1 MFHINDNI
9 KYAWHHLRTCLQSPH
24 ICHSFRRS
32 INKIKNAGLAPDE
45 KREKLK
51 SIIQNKYNHLP
62 PDQKQLILQTIS
74 MRDKNEKNQAISALP
89 KDTQWMINA
98 KEVTTAPIWE
108 F

>member
-1 MFHINDNI
+1 
-9 KYAWHHLRTCLQSPH
+9 
-24 ICHSFRRS
+24 
-32 INKIKNAGLAPDE
+32 
-45 KREKLK
+45 
-51 SIIQNKYNHLP
+51 
-62 PDQKQLILQTIS
+62 